1 MKLTLLSYWAGQW
14 ARARDAPTSK
24 SMPMGV
30 SQLCQVVLLSD
41 CRAYV
46 KIDVKKWWKCQ
57 HS

>member
-46 KIDVKKWWKCQ
+46 KIDVKK
-57 HS
+57 